1 MLYMDSANNIHIN
14 VKKLLKER
22 GLTGTEV
29 ARKSVRYGGVSQKTI
44 SNITR
49 ENFEPENVNIGVNKL
64 DVIAKTL
71 KVSPWSLI
79 MPADAHDTFT
89 REELEK
95 SLVVALETLAEME
108 VIESDDYEK
117 LMKISDLVAAAQFSV
132 LVKKEDS
139 PLKSL
144 VKFFV
149 RKMTRKK

>member
-1 MLYMDSANNIHIN
+1 MDSANNIHIN
-14 VKKLLKER
+14 VKKLIKER
-22 GLTGTEV
+22 GLTGSEFS
-29 ARKSVRYGGVSQKTI
+29 RKSARHGGVSQKTI

-49 ENFEPENVNIGVNKL
+49 DSFDPENVNIGVNKL

-89 REELEK
+89 REELES
-95 SLVVALETLAEME
+95 SLKLALETLAEME
-108 VIESDDYEK
+108 VIDTHDYER
-117 LMKISDLVAAAQFSV
+117 LIKITDLVAAAQFSV

-144 VKFFV
+144 AKFFV
-149 RKMTRKK
+149 RKMTLKK